1 MINNDDVKMIAPI
14 LFQPQE
20 LNPREDDHRQRDD
33 EVQSL
38 RIDILNHLQSLGLPA
53 NLEESTGTVSKEAI
67 RTSHRLQKLEIFQ
80 HEREALAPY
89 WEHLLTYFANGSEV
103 QPNLINPELI
113 PVISGDETGYLF
125 RMAALLWS
133 VPVSKG
139 YGRRMRYLVLDH
151 SNGKLIGIFA
161 LGDPVFNLNARDSW
175 IGWNVN
181 DRKERLVHMMDAYVV
196 GAVPPY
202 SQILGGKLVAS
213 LIGSEEISRDFTN
226 KYSQSEGIISKQ
238 HKTARLALVTVT
250 SALGRSSLYNRLKLT
265 SVDEHN
271 EKQTLVELLK
281 IGSTRGYGHFHLS
294 NSLFD
299 RLRELLV
306 EAKHPY
312 ASGHK
317 YGEGPNWRWRVI
329 RVGLKEIGLDEDL
342 IRHGI
347 IREVYAMPMATN
359 FREFLCGETS
369 DINLHRPTA
378 IEISKTALDRWVLPR
393 ALREPEYKTFQRS
406 TMEELMHQEER

>member
-1 MINNDDVKMIAPI
+1 MINNNDVKMIAPI

-20 LNPREDDHRQRDD
+20 LNPREDDHRQRED

-38 RIDILNHLQSLGLPA
+38 RIDILKHFQSLGLPA
-53 NLEESTGTVSKEAI
+53 NLEESTSTVSKEAI

-271 EKQTLVELLK
+271 EKQPLVELLK

-393 ALREPEYKTFQRS
+393 ALREPEYRTFRRS
-406 TMEELMHQEER
+406 TIEELMHQE